1 MAIIDNQLFSQTNPS
16 GSSLRTDHAEQ
27 HAGLNDEV
35 SSIEDTLVQGY
46 VRESAT
52 VAYVSPS
59 SFTVSGN
66 VTAIYTAGRIVRFS
80 NNSTAVV
87 TSSSYSNPNTTVNI
101 TDGTVPSS
109 LSYVDISLQP
119 KGGTKKA
126 IAVGTSILDTNGNKI
141 IETSATPSA
150 VNQVKIKNA
159 ATDNN
164 PSIEASGDDTYIPL
178 LLKGKSAS
186 PRVGGVYDNG
196 NLSGNVTIDCKKG
209 TRQKGTLTGNVT
221 ITISNPSEGE
231 ALELFLLQD
240 ATGGRTISFSTTI
253 IWQDNTTPTWTTTAS
268 KMNSIALRY
277 VGSTWYGMGAKF
289 A

>member
-1 MAIIDNQLFSQTNPS
+1 MSIIDNQLFTQTNPS

-27 HAGLNDEV
+27 HTGLNNEV
-35 SSIEDTLVQGY
+35 NSIEDTLVQGY

-52 VAYVSPS
+52 VTYVSAS

-66 VTAIYTAGRIVRFS
+66 VTATYTVGRIVRFS
-80 NNSTAVV
+80 DDSTAVV

-119 KGGTKKA
+119 KSGTKK
-126 IAVGTSILDTNGNKI
+126 VLL
-141 IETSATPSA
+141 TPI
-150 VNQVKIKNA
+150 V
-159 ATDNN
+159 
-164 PSIEASGDDTYIPL
+164 E
-178 LLKGKSAS
+178 
-186 PRVGGVYDNG
+186 GVYDNG
-196 NLSGNVTIDCKKG
+196 NLTGSVTINASNG

-221 ITISNPSEGE
+221 ITLSNPVEGRT
-231 ALELFLLQD
+231 LELFLLQD

-253 IWQDNTTPTWTTTAS
+253 VWQDNTTPTWTTTAS

-277 VGSTWYGMGAKF
+277 VGSTWYGVGAKF
-289 A
+289 G